1 MKIVVGPP
9 PLPGG
14 GSGSFT
20 TRVANWYSG
29 IICGQSQSAWS
40 MTECKVG
47 LNEQAKNNILRCKTF
62 QEFLRT
68 AYTQVVVDNSKR
80 NQTGI
85 LRSHEYL

>member
-1 MKIVVGPP
+1 
-9 PLPGG
+9 
-14 GSGSFT
+14 
-20 TRVANWYSG
+20 
-29 IICGQSQSAWS
+29 